1 MWNDR
6 KSADGHGR
14 RTVEPGAV
22 GRRTVEP
29 GAVGY
34 GRRTVEPGA
43 VGDGRRTVEPG
54 AVGNHLGSAV
64 GNNRTSVVCVPSV
77 EKTFH
82 QIGVVCYFL
91 SPRGRC

>member
-34 GRRTVEPGA
+34 
-43 VGDGRRTVEPG
+43 GRRTVEPG

>member
-29 GAVGY
+29 GAVGN
-34 GRRTVEPGA
+34 
-43 VGDGRRTVEPG
+43 GRRTVEPG